1 MSKRKIRSVVL
12 GGLISLCFV
21 GLLLKRVN
29 LYDTRQTLRS
39 IEVRLLVLPL
49 FMFALNYPLRTLRWQ
64 LIFPRQARP
73 GYWLTFRTFA
83 IGTGSNNFVPGRAG
97 DVARCVLIS
106 HDLSLAGS
114 SLALATLAIEKVLD
128 GLALLAIVL
137 LACAYISP
145 PTWLTKLA
153 VAAMIV
159 FGGALAVMYAIRFKK
174 EWFLTWVQAM
184 LAAMRLSYLAKK
196 ARALFES
203 FNEGLNAV
211 TSIEQMVCLTA
222 MTALIWIT
230 DAGCVWGIAKALRLP
245 LSFPYAVVVSA
256 VVGLS
261 LMVPAGPASIGTY
274 EFFVVAT
281 MGLAGIASGSALA
294 NAVLLHAWV
303 FVTTSIVGLACLAW
317 AGLTPQQLVREEEDW
332 RARGAHMS
340 EDWQPVRELS
350 FERRCSDREP
360 SCENSQSE
368 ASPRSSEQCS

>member
-128 GLALLAIVL
+128 GLALLGLLRSRYPHIPVVIMTVKNTPDHVL
-137 LACAYISP
+137 GSLRRDAAAYLSKPFSRDAFLATLHNS
-145 PTWLTKLA
+145 
-153 VAAMIV
+153 
-159 FGGALAVMYAIRFKK
+159 
-174 EWFLTWVQAM
+174 
-184 LAAMRLSYLAKK
+184 LS
-196 ARALFES
+196 
-203 FNEGLNAV
+203 
-211 TSIEQMVCLTA
+211 
-222 MTALIWIT
+222 
-230 DAGCVWGIAKALRLP
+230 
-245 LSFPYAVVVSA
+245 SA
-256 VVGLS
+256 VPGDDIKILS
-261 LMVPAGPASIGTY
+261 DKPNWISLQIRCRI
-274 EFFVVAT
+274 AT
-281 MGLAGIASGSALA
+281 ADR
-294 NAVLLHAWV
+294 
-303 FVTTSIVGLACLAW
+303 
-317 AGLTPQQLVREEEDW
+317 LTQF
-332 RARGAHMS
+332 
-340 EDWQPVRELS
+340 VRELPSDLEPDQREQIANAFRELLMNAVEHGGHLDPDKTVDLSYIRTARTIVYYIRDPGEGFSMDTLAHAAVANTPEEPFRHMELRRQMGIRPGGFGLLMTKS
-350 FERRCSDREP
+350 FADELIYSAKGNEVILIKYL
-360 SCENSQSE
+360 
-368 ASPRSSEQCS
+368 